1 MEVLNKIPLRQLP
14 FANEAKPRYCWRA
27 FWAMLWCH
35 SKIWLYKGHNHPH
48 QTVLSFYPSPW
59 SVAQPDAQRTVSF
72 LLFEALRQNC
82 IFFLGSLQ
90 PDVRLFVNYL
100 GSFFGIWEVHLRWCL
115 HYWVPWGLHDDDR
128 LLPLAAYTIDIII
141 HEFLKPMQISDH
153 NQMKFV
159 HAYMCGHIIGWV
171 HVRHLSSLPVFFIHG
186 WHPWIKGSS
195 IIFFHGW
202 HFYPWIKSCHLW
214 MEFSCVGVKIGKK

>member
-1 MEVLNKIPLRQLP
+1 MALRYRVSYFTSIYVQS
-14 FANEAKPRYCWRA
+14 WA
-27 FWAMLWCH
+27 FLYHFLHKTTKLLLKEAMLWCH
-35 SKIWLYKGHNHPH
+35 CKIWLYKGHNHSH
-48 QTVLSFYPSPW
+48 HAVLSFYPSPW

-141 HEFLKPMQISDH
+141 HEFLKPMQISGH
-153 NQMKFV
+153 SQMKLMY
-159 HAYMCGHIIGWV
+159 AYMVGHTIV
-171 HVRHLSSLPVFFIHG
+171 ERS
-186 WHPWIKGSS
+186 
-195 IIFFHGW
+195 
-202 HFYPWIKSCHLW
+202 FY
-214 MEFSCVGVKIGKK
+214 